1 MDVRAMTRRLAVLAV
16 AGAVLVTGVGIT
28 APAASQ
34 ARPIRIGFIVPT
46 TGVFAA
52 NGRDM
57 VNGFTL
63 FWEQRNFTVAGRRVE
78 IIVEDDVGA
87 PANTLT
93 KARKLVEQDRV
104 DMLVGPLTANSG
116 LALRDFVHEAKVP
129 TLFPIVSADD
139 ITQRRRTPYIVRV
152 GWTSSQ
158 PNQPFGEW
166 ITKNTSYRR
175 VATIGYDFAFG
186 HENVGGFQRTFEE
199 SGGRIV
205 QKLWPPIGAPDY
217 GPYLA
222 QLRRDIDAVYAIFSG
237 ADALRFLSQ
246 YQEFGLKARLP
257 LIGGGTLTDEH
268 ILPQMGNEAL
278 DIVTPLHYSAAL
290 STSENRAFA
299 SAYAKKYTR
308 SPSYYSENSYT
319 GARFVYEALVAL
331 RGAVENR
338 EAFLAALRRVE
349 ISDAPRGPVTLDAF
363 ANPVQNIYIRKVERR
378 GGLLQNTVV
387 FTYRG
392 VSQFWKYDPEEFLK
406 QPVYSRDFPPMKP

>member
-1 MDVRAMTRRLAVLAV
+1 MDVRAMARRLTVLAV
-16 AGAVLVTGVGIT
+16 VGVLLVVGFWT

-34 ARPIRIGFIVPT
+34 ARPIRIGLITPT

-57 VNGFTL
+57 INGFTL
-63 FWEQRNFTVAGRRVE
+63 FWEERNFSVAGRRVE

-129 TLFPIVSADD
+129 TIFPIVSADD

-166 ITKNTSYRR
+166 IAKNTSYRR

-199 SGGRIV
+199 NGGRIV
-205 QKLWPPIGAPDY
+205 QRVGHPGVLEHIQARNIPKEPPELCDLLLDRFPGKGDGEYGEGYRKPRIGRPKKDCPGGPAACFKGLQVWMTPSAPREDVL
-217 GPYLA
+217 GVLA
-222 QLRRDIDAVYAIFSG
+222 ERICHASRRPFTAP
-237 ADALRFLSQ
+237 ALNQHLCRAA
-246 YQEFGLKARLP
+246 GDPP
-257 LIGGGTLTDEH
+257 LIEFHHGGPTRNATMR
-268 ILPQMGNEAL
+268 ILDPRE
-278 DIVTPLHYSAAL
+278 VV
-290 STSENRAFA
+290 EV
-299 SAYAKKYTR
+299 
-308 SPSYYSENSYT
+308 
-319 GARFVYEALVAL
+319 ARFTSQE
-331 RGAVENR
+331 ET
-338 EAFLAALRRVE
+338 RRQGRWRASPCGT
-349 ISDAPRGPVTLDAF
+349 IMFVT
-363 ANPVQNIYIRKVERR
+363 
-378 GGLLQNTVV
+378 GLIGTEWVGL
-387 FTYRG
+387 
-392 VSQFWKYDPEEFLK
+392 
-406 QPVYSRDFPPMKP
+406 